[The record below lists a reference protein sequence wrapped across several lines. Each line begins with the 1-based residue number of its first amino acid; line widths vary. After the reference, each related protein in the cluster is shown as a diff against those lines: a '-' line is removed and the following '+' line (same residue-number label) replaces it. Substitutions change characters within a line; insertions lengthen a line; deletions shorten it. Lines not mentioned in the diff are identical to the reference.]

1 MAIESLLLAIH
12 YQNENCHPDGR
23 IRIGVGA
30 GEAAWRAEV
39 LAAAGRLFA
48 GARAHGVPI
57 IHIRLAVRPDYQ
69 DVILNAP
76 VFRQWVEQSAWQE
89 GSWGVEFLDGLRPEA
104 GELVVTHIRNN
115 PFYGSPLE
123 TLIAMRS
130 PVAPDLRRRLDRL
143 RGRIRRSGMRAIWAT
158 RWWSRR
164 TPARPRPAPAIRTRS
179 RPWRCS
185 RPSARSMRSCRASP
199 GLRSEG
205 AAEPEAAVVVHAVS
219 HPRGRRS
226 LRYRLGFDE
235 PVAAGLKRIAA
246 EQLELA
252 IGGFDD
258 PALDREAAIHEAR
271 KGCKRVRSLLR
282 LARAGLG
289 DAVYRED
296 NARLRDAARGLG
308 AHRDADALL
317 ETYDKL
323 DRHFAD
329 RIDRRRIAPVRRAL
343 AARRAQLAADAGLA
357 AAITAFR
364 EQLEAARRRVA
375 AWPLGDTG
383 FEVLAAGLAR
393 GPTGA
398 GSKAMRSAYEA
409 PAAEHFHDWRKRVKD
424 HRYHL
429 ELLQDLW
436 PKPLGSW
443 RKEVKA
449 LGSMLGDEHDLAVL
463 QATLEAADGSF
474 GEDSARA
481 LLDLA
486 RRRQA
491 ELRAG
496 MRPLGARLFAER
508 QKPLARRYRAYWRAW
523 QSEAATGDRLAE
535 VA

>member
-1 MAIESLLLAIH
+1 M
-12 YQNENCHPDGR
+12 
-23 IRIGVGA
+23 
-30 GEAAWRAEV
+30 
-39 LAAAGRLFA
+39 
-48 GARAHGVPI
+48 
-57 IHIRLAVRPDYQ
+57 
-69 DVILNAP
+69 ILNAP

-115 PFYGSPLE
+115 PFHGSPLE
-123 TLIAMRS
+123 TLVAMR
-130 PVAPDLRRRLDRL
+130 APSRLICAGVSTAYAVEIDGPACERSGLRGGGRGGRLLDRDPRPPSERARDHGAARNRQ
-143 RGRIRRSGMRAIWAT
+143 RGRRDRRG
-158 RWWSRR
+158 
-164 TPARPRPAPAIRTRS
+164 
-179 RPWRCS
+179 
-185 RPSARSMRSCRASP
+185 ASP
-199 GLRSEG
+199 GLRSEP
-205 AAEPEAAVVVHAVS
+205 AAEPEAAVVVHALS
-219 HPRGRRS
+219 RPWRRRS

-252 IGGFDD
+252 IS
-258 PALDREAAIHEAR
+258 
-271 KGCKRVRSLLR
+271 RSTIR
-282 LARAGLG
+282 RWSGRRRSTRRARAASACAACSGWPAPG
-289 DAVYRED
+289 SAMPPA
-296 NARLRDAARGLG
+296 ARTTRACATPRGLG

-323 DRHFAD
+323 DRHFAG
-329 RIDRRRIAPVRRAL
+329 RIDRRRIRRC
-343 AARRAQLAADAGLA
+343 AARSRPARAAGGGDAGLA
-357 AAITAFR
+357 AAVTAFR

-375 AWPLGDTG
+375 AWPLRDPG

-393 GPTGA
+393 TYRRGR
-398 GSKAMRSAYEA
+398 KAMRRAYEA
-409 PAAEHFHDWRKRVKD
+409 PAAEHLHDWRKRVKD

-436 PKPLGSW
+436 PRPLGSW

-449 LGSMLGDEHDLAVL
+449 LGGMLGDEHDLAML
-463 QATLEAADGSF
+463 QATLEAADASF
-474 GEDSARA
+474 GEDGARA
-481 LLDLA
+481 LLDLP

-523 QSEAATGDRLAE
+523 QSEAASGNGLAE